1 VEAWKGAV
9 ARAERD
15 LVRVGC
21 ALAAVDLMAAL
32 AACFAPPLS
41 PVLGLAR
48 LAGLVVFVPALLRTL
63 AIRHADREDAELMKA
78 IAVAV
83 GAAAGYLVVRTWV
96 VVRVCSL

>member
-1 VEAWKGAV
+1 
-9 ARAERD
+9 
-15 LVRVGC
+15 
-21 ALAAVDLMAAL
+21 
-32 AACFAPPLS
+32 
-41 PVLGLAR
+41 VLGLAR